1 VTTTRFA
8 LVLAVGLGACA
19 SSRVSPMLAEAREA
33 YEEARTG
40 PANKYAPDLV
50 YEARTSLEEAERAH
64 MREPGSAVE
73 EHLAYLAHRRSLMA
87 MASADE
93 RVAYEEAASARQRF
107 DTELVAQRDEANA
120 SSSRFQADFE
130 RERALRQRAEDDARA
145 ARAALAEIAT
155 VEATE
160 RSFVITLPGDA
171 LFAKGDARLR
181 AQAGTRLDRVAETL
195 RAQDDGGSIAIAGFA
210 DSRTDDDA
218 GRRLA
223 QRRATAV
230 RDALVARGLSATRVH
245 AVAAVDPPAGRA
257 PARNVAIVVEPP
269 PPR

>member
-1 VTTTRFA
+1 
-8 LVLAVGLGACA
+8 
-19 SSRVSPMLAEAREA
+19 MLAEAREA

-64 MREPGSAVE
+64 VREPGSAVE
-73 EHLAYLAHRRSLMA
+73 EHLAYLAHRRALMA

-93 RVAYEEAASARQRF
+93 RVAHEETASARQRF

-155 VEATE
+155 VEAAE

-181 AQAGTRLDRVAETL
+181 PQASTRLDRVAETL
-195 RAQDDGGSIAIAGFA
+195 RAQDDGSIVIAGFA
-210 DSRTDDDA
+210 ESRTDDDA

-223 QRRATAV
+223 QRRALAV
-230 RDALVARGLSATRVH
+230 RDALVARGLSASRVH
-245 AVAAVDPPAGRA
+245 AVAAVDAPAGSA
-257 PARNVAIVVEPP
+257 PARTVAIVVEPP